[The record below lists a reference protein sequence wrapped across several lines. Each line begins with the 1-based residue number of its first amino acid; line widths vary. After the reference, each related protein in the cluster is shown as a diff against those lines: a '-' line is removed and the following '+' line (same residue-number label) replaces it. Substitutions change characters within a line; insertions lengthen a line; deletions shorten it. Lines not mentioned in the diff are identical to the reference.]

1 MHWTNLHSLTVCAV
15 DVPCTW
21 CTQKRTT
28 DNWESYNSSYIYNQ
42 HTEKKHNQKGT
53 ILCSESFPF
62 PFSQVK
68 DSRELIL
75 LKIRAFNTQSP
86 QPEQLTPT
94 HRWKEKEL
102 HVNVFE
108 SKGKVNSCTSKIL
121 TFCYNIVNN
130 SHTRSKLNEI
140 SQMINLQKQN
150 NIISLKARYLSPL
163 SSSGA
168 CHSCCSKWRQITK

>member
-1 MHWTNLHSLTVCAV
+1 MCLVLDALRKGRLTTENPTAVAISTISTPKKNTIRKELSFVANLSHFLLPKWKTV
-15 DVPCTW
+15 
-21 CTQKRTT
+21 
-28 DNWESYNSSYIYNQ
+28 ESW
-42 HTEKKHNQKGT
+42 
-53 ILCSESFPF
+53 
-62 PFSQVK
+62 FSWKYELLVK
-68 DSRELIL
+68 Q
-75 LKIRAFNTQSP
+75 NTQSP
-86 QPEQLTPT
+86 QPDQLTPT

-150 NIISLKARYLSPL
+150 NVISLKARFLSPL